1 MKKILP
7 IICVVA
13 LLSGCANLPEVSAKK
28 IHYQSSF
35 PIGGTTIDMT
45 GVEVTPT
52 EVKAES
58 YRRSSHW
65 WTVSQDIEI
74 DGYSRV
80 RKPDAPSISTTP

>member
-7 IICVVA
+7 ILCIVA

-58 YRRSSHW
+58 YKRTSRW
-65 WTVSQDIEI
+65 WYVSQDVEI
-74 DGYSRV
+74 DGYSRI
-80 RKPDAPSISTTP
+80 RKTDVPGIGKTP